1 MDQSRNFKSEFLRTF
16 TILSYSHNKYNVWQ
30 DFIFASACS
39 FSNAVDKFHF
49 AEREKEYLQRIHKYD
64 KKEQQLFPKLLSQ
77 VVMEFDKNTD
87 QDLLGDLFMDLNFGD
102 ACKGQFFTPY
112 HVCKLMS
119 EITLGDVVSEVKD
132 KGYISIHDCACGAG
146 ATFIAAVNDA
156 KEKLAKAG
164 INYQNHIFVT
174 AQDIDQTVALM
185 CYIQLS
191 LLGVAGFVKIGDS
204 LANPMSTDDGG
215 KNYWYIPMYF
225 SRPWQMRKL
234 IKQLK
239 GEK

>member
-102 ACKGQFFTPY
+102 AMLIVGR
-112 HVCKLMS
+112 
-119 EITLGDVVSEVKD
+119 IDDDKD
-132 KGYISIHDCACGAG
+132 KP
-146 ATFIAAVNDA
+146 
-156 KEKLAKAG
+156 
-164 INYQNHIFVT
+164 
-174 AQDIDQTVALM
+174 QDMVD
-185 CYIQLS
+185 
-191 LLGVAGFVKIGDS
+191 KD
-204 LANPMSTDDGG
+204 
-215 KNYWYIPMYF
+215 
-225 SRPWQMRKL
+225 
-234 IKQLK
+234 
-239 GEK
+239 